1 MRHDRLRPVFL
12 LCTALLLPAFFAC
25 GPSKEELVQNR
36 VASLVAEFRKK
47 ESRKCHD
54 MLLAEAGK
62 IADSLLLHEALDE
75 VTDSLARLRPFKPV
89 KPASIPPID
98 SLQLKPIFDQ

>member
-1 MRHDRLRPVFL
+1 M
-12 LCTALLLPAFFAC
+12 ALMLPAFFAC
-25 GPSKEELVQNR
+25 GPSKEELVQTR
-36 VASLVAEFRKK
+36 VASLVADFRKK
-47 ESRKCHD
+47 EARKCRD
-54 MLLAEAGK
+54 MLLTEAGK

-89 KPASIPPID
+89 KPVAIPPID